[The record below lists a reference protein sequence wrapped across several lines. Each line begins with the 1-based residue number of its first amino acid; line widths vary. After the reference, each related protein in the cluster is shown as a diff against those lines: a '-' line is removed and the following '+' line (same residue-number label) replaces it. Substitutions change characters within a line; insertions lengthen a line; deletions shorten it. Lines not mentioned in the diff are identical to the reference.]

1 MFHARNLSDDTD
13 VERLKDFL
21 MAARPHGQAAYMHVG
36 DLLWGMRMHTQ
47 MNPQRD
53 HRIWFDE
60 SGSVAGFA
68 RLYPPADV
76 LMQVRPSLRG
86 SGVLEDEM
94 LAWAVAERA
103 RHGSADAPTPPI
115 TTAAAESDTDTLSWL
130 RSQRFTPNGDD
141 LAILTRPLVDPV
153 ETAPL
158 ADGAVA
164 RAVSGVEEYPERV
177 SIHREVWA
185 PSRVTLEGY
194 ALTRGAPGYE
204 PELDLAVALP
214 SGAFAAYCVC
224 WLDPLNRVGEFEP
237 VGTRPAYRR
246 KGYGRAILLEG
257 MRRLRERGMREALVY
272 CKAHNLDFY
281 QAAGF
286 QVVDQYLGFS
296 MAS

>member
-1 MFHARNLSDDTD
+1 MFHARNLSGEAD

-21 MAARPHGQAAYMHVG
+21 MASRPEGQAAYMHVG

-53 HRIWFDE
+53 HRIWFDAE
-60 SGSVAGFA
+60 GGVAGFA
-68 RLYPPADV
+68 RLHPPADV

-86 SGVLEDEM
+86 AGVLEDEM

-103 RHGSADAPTPPI
+103 RHGSAGEPTRAI
-115 TTAAAESDTDTLSWL
+115 TTAAAGSDAVTLAWL
-130 RSQRFTPNGDD
+130 QSRGFAPNGDD
-141 LAILTRPLVDPV
+141 LAILTRPLLDPV
-153 ETAPL
+153 ETLPL

-164 RAVSGVEEYPERV
+164 RAVAGEAEYPERV

-185 PSRVTLEGY
+185 PSKVTLEGY

-204 PELDLAVALP
+204 PELDLAVVLP

-237 VGTRPAYRR
+237 VGTRNAFRR
-246 KGYGRAILLEG
+246 KGYGRAVLLEG

-272 CKAHNLDFY
+272 CRAHNVDFY
-281 QAAGF
+281 QSAGF
-286 QVVDQYLGFS
+286 RVVDQYLGFG